1 MTNSGKVKFFR
12 NKERN
17 VKAAQH
23 QPYVPNYQVLGVE
36 PQEFKSAVVPTG
48 VPKAIPSVN
57 NPRLPRPT
65 IRQPY
70 ATPPTTFLGRGR
82 DVIPNVGNN
91 VEHTWSGVDGEI
103 IDDVSLEPDHPMV
116 DNNEFVTSAAL
127 TSPEPHS
134 FLNQQQFSQED
145 EEAVQ
150 EPSELL
156 DVLESLEVSSYLLL
170 VKGVPICSGPI
181 EEIEDQVQAL
191 VFGDHELCDGEP
203 VQEVDIMVFK
213 KLNVK
218 VGVTLE

>member
-1 MTNSGKVKFFR
+1 MSNSGKVKFFR
-12 NKERN
+12 NKERS
-17 VKAAQH
+17 VKAAQP

-36 PQEFKSAVVPTG
+36 PQEYKSAMVPVG
-48 VPKAIPSVN
+48 VPQAIPSTS
-57 NPRLPRPT
+57 NPRLPRPA

-70 ATPPTTFLGRGR
+70 ATTPTTFVGRGR

-91 VEHTWSGVDGEI
+91 VEHTWSSVDGEI
-103 IDDVSLEPDHPMV
+103 IDDVSLDSNHPMV

-134 FLNQQQFSQED
+134 YLNQQSLQED
-145 EEAVQ
+145 EEVVQ

-156 DVLESLEVSSYLLL
+156 DVLESLEISSYLLL
-170 VKGVPICSGPI
+170 VKGVSICSGPI

-203 VQEVDIMVFK
+203 VQEDDIMVFK
-213 KLNVK
+213 KLKVK